1 MTDNGVDT
9 EPGHWSG
16 NDSRKVFN
24 FQFPFEYLWHR
35 WLVPLIVFRWA
46 LGGKGVWREVS
57 DCNSGRLIL
66 LHLRQRSP
74 ILFSDDDP
82 KEKLGNFPL
91 PTEQYL
97 SALRRKTEICP
108 VLNET
113 KTQTSCVC
121 LYH

>member
-46 LGGKGVWREVS
+46 SGGKGVWREVS
-57 DCNSGRLIL
+57 LTATQVAWFFSTWGKEVRLSLAMMIL
-66 LHLRQRSP
+66 KRSLA
-74 ILFSDDDP
+74 IFHY
-82 KEKLGNFPL
+82 PL
-91 PTEQYL
+91 
-97 SALRRKTEICP
+97 SNIWVR
-108 VLNET
+108 
-113 KTQTSCVC
+113 
-121 LYH
+121 